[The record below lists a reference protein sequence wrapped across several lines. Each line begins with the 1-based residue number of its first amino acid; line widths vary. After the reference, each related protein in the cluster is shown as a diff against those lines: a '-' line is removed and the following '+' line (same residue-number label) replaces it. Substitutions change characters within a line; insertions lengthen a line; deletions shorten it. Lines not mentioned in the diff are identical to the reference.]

1 MGEHHWRQKGCRP
14 RRLQL
19 TRLPKESR
27 ARRQIFLLEVQ
38 KAQKTLAQ
46 TAPAPKTSA
55 ERAQEAI
62 VGEQRF
68 SVPCCSTKEWRKKSR
83 NLKLQ
88 WHWASFLTELR
99 SSGRSPTWLLCSRVC
114 PTHPITPITP
124 VTLSSHTHVTPSS
137 IPYPVLTAICRVTT
151 NSNLH

>member
-14 RRLQL
+14 TRLQL

-55 ERAQEAI
+55 KRAQEAI
-62 VGEQRF
+62 VGATEVLRAMLQHKGLK
-68 SVPCCSTKEWRKKSR
+68 KEKQKSKATVA
-83 NLKLQ
+83 L
-88 WHWASFLTELR
+88 
-99 SSGRSPTWLLCSRVC
+99 G
-114 PTHPITPITP
+114 
-124 VTLSSHTHVTPSS
+124 
-137 IPYPVLTAICRVTT
+137 
-151 NSNLH
+151 